1 MRLVLKMAKHQWHS
15 TSAARVL
22 GEAALNKSQAGR
34 GSDGC
39 VTRDRLL
46 AAIHQVIESDNS
58 HR

>member
-1 MRLVLKMAKHQWHS
+1 MAKHQWHS